1 MKRALQGRYVTIST
15 VGEKAQAFVPA
26 PLPPCPPIGWT
37 PELHGKFDQALLAL
51 GRLDS
56 VSTLL
61 PDTSLF
67 LYMYVRKEA
76 VLSSMIEGTQSSLSD
91 LLLYE
96 LDQEPGVPL
105 DDVRE
110 VSNYVAALDHGL
122 QLLEGGLPMS
132 LRLLREIHSVLLN
145 KGRGSNQTPGE
156 FRRTQNWIGG
166 TRPGNAAFVPPPA
179 EEVLE
184 CMGKLELFLHDQP
197 EPTPTLLKAALAH
210 VQFETI
216 HPFLDGNGRL
226 GRLLITLLL
235 CEHKVLRKP
244 MLYLSLY
251 FKTYRQHYYELLD
264 SIRRT
269 GDWEAWLD
277 FFAEAV
283 IVTATQAV
291 ETVQQLLSLSQE
303 DENKIHGLGR
313 ATASTLLVH
322 RTLMEHPIATSG
334 WLTKKTGFTAATVN
348 KALAHLE
355 RLGIV
360 QELTTQKRN
369 RLFSYAGYIE
379 IMNRGTELP
388 GTT

>member
-1 MKRALQGRYVTIST
+1 MKRELQGRYVIIST

-26 PLPPCPPIGWT
+26 PLPPHPPIDWT
-37 PELHGKFDQALLAL
+37 PELRNKFDLALLAL

-110 VSNYVAALDHGL
+110 VSNYVAAFDHG
-122 QLLEGGLPMS
+122 QRLLEGGLPLS
-132 LRLLREIHSVLLN
+132 LRLIREIHGVLLN
-145 KGRGSNQTPGE
+145 KGRGSGLTPGE
-156 FRRTQNWIGG
+156 FRRSQNWIGG

-179 EEVLE
+179 EHVLE
-184 CMGKLELFLHDQP
+184 CMSKLERFLHDQP
-197 EPTPTLLKAALAH
+197 EPTPVLLKAALAH

-235 CEHKVLRKP
+235 YDQKVLREP

-251 FKTYRQHYYELLD
+251 FKTHRQYYYELLNNV
-264 SIRRT
+264 RLT

-283 IVTATQAV
+283 IVTAGLAV
-291 ETVQQLLSLSQE
+291 ETARQLIALSNLDRE
-303 DENKIHGLGR
+303 RINGLGR
-313 ATASTLLVH
+313 RQRPPCKSTGRCWNTRSPLPARWSRRPVSRRQPSTSPSHTWNDSASS
-322 RTLMEHPIATSG
+322 RS
-334 WLTKKTGFTAATVN
+334 
-348 KALAHLE
+348 
-355 RLGIV
+355 
-360 QELTTQKRN
+360 
-369 RLFSYAGYIE
+369 
-379 IMNRGTELP
+379 
-388 GTT
+388 

>member
-1 MKRALQGRYVTIST
+1 MKRELQGRYVTIST

-26 PLPPCPPIGWT
+26 PLPPRPPIDWT
-37 PELHGKFDQALLAL
+37 PELRSKFDQALLAL

-91 LLLYE
+91 LLLFE

-122 QLLEGGLPMS
+122 RLLEEGLPLS
-132 LRLLREIHSVLLN
+132 LRLFREIHGVLLT

-156 FRRTQNWIGG
+156 FRRSQNWIGG

-184 CMGKLELFLHDQP
+184 CMSKLELFLHDQP
-197 EPTPTLLKAALAH
+197 EPTPVLLKAALAH

-226 GRLLITLLL
+226 GRLLIALLL
-235 CEHKVLRKP
+235 CEQKVLREP

-251 FKTYRQHYYELLD
+251 FKTHRQYYYELLNNV
-264 SIRRT
+264 RMT

-277 FFAEAV
+277 FFADAV

-291 ETVQQLLSLSQE
+291 ETAQQLLDLSNQ
-303 DENKIHGLGR
+303 DRDKISGLGR
-313 ATASTLLVH
+313 AAASTLQVH
-322 RTLMEHPIATSG
+322 RALMEHPIATSAS
-334 WLTKKTGFTAATVN
+334 LVERTGITPATVN
-348 KALAHLE
+348 KALGHLE
-355 RLGIV
+355 QLGIV
-360 QELTTQKRN
+360 KELTAQKRN

-379 IMNRGTELP
+379 IMSRGTELP
-388 GTT
+388 GR